1 MILRR
6 GFVFLSLLLIIL
18 TGCQISMKNK
28 TSRAL
33 DLNNLDRSVSPGADF
48 YHYAVGSWLKKNPI
62 PAEYSSWGSFNILA
76 EENLHRLKEI
86 MGKAE
91 RVRGKG
97 YGVRGHVTQLVGDFY
112 ATGMDESKIER
123 EGIAPLKVDLDWI
136 AGISDKK
143 ELEIGRASCRER

>member
-33 DLNNLDRSVSPGADF
+33 DLNNLDLGVKPGKDFFHYSVG
-48 YHYAVGSWLKKNPI
+48 GWLKRNPI

-76 EENLHRLKEI
+76 EENLHRLRGVMEKKE
-86 MGKAE
+86 
-91 RVRGKG
+91 KG
-97 YGVRGHVTQLVGDFY
+97 GAGHMAQLVGDFY
-112 ATGMDESKIER
+112 ATGMDEEKIE
-123 EGIAPLKVDLDWI
+123 A
-136 AGISDKK
+136 
-143 ELEIGRASCRER
+143 